1 MEPVAAPGVR
11 FTFLR
16 VGVEPGSR
24 GEAAKIA
31 SPARMEVPGKA
42 AVEVVDEE
50 VLVRCVCNMEQ
61 VSISLCGGE
70 GQAERI

>member
-1 MEPVAAPGVR
+1 MEPVAAPGMR

-16 VGVEPGSR
+16 VGGEPGSR

-31 SPARMEVPGKA
+31 SLARREWPGKA

-50 VLVRCVCNMEQ
+50 VLERCVCNLER
-61 VSISLCGGE
+61 VSFSHCGGE
-70 GQAERI
+70 GRAERI

>member
-11 FTFLR
+11 FTLLR

-31 SPARMEVPGKA
+31 SPARMDVPGKA
-42 AVEVVDEE
+42 AVEEVDEE
-50 VLVRCVCNMEQ
+50 EFVWCVCNMER
-61 VSISLCGGE
+61 VSVSLCGGE